1 MRVGLV
7 TDNLPSEGIGGG
19 IGTYVVLVAEEM
31 ARRGMD
37 AHIFRWRHPQN
48 YATYQTNGVTY
59 HLCPRWVSAREDG
72 LWQGAVC
79 QWTSRT
85 NPIRTDAYILRHF
98 IGKAAA
104 KTPFDL
110 LEFPDIDGY
119 ALSGLHLRGVN
130 KVAVRLHGCSR
141 LCRQF
146 AGEPDDAPMTALDK
160 WEARAAVR
168 ADVLTSVSHSALA
181 ATKKAWNADLSRAV
195 VVPNPIAPMENVK
208 EARDAATVFF
218 SGRLERRKG
227 IDVLA
232 QAIPQILRAVP
243 EARICIFG
251 KDKPWDETQGD
262 PVNGSQVMRE
272 ILRSDGV
279 CGDEVKFMGAVPR
292 DVLLSHLRRATV
304 ALAPSRYE
312 NQPFAVL
319 EALACGTP
327 LIVSDIPAHREIIRN
342 DAEGVTFTGENAI
355 QLAQKT
361 IELLTNPARR
371 AALGESQRKRSEDF
385 HVGPV
390 TDKLLAAWS
399 L

>member
-1 MRVGLV
+1 MRIGLV

-19 IGTYVVLVAEEM
+19 IGTYVVLVAEEL

-37 AHIFRWRHPQN
+37 AHIFRWRHPEN
-48 YATYQTNGVTY
+48 YATYQASGVTY

-79 QWTSRT
+79 QWNSRT
-85 NPIRTDAYILRHF
+85 NPLRADAYILRHF
-98 IGKAAA
+98 IGKIAA

-119 ALSGLHLRGVN
+119 ALSGLHLRGV
-130 KVAVRLHGCSR
+130 KRVAVRLHGCSR

-146 AGEPDDAPMTALDK
+146 AGEPEDAPMTVLDK
-160 WEARAAVR
+160 WEARAA
-168 ADVLTSVSHSALA
+168 AEAHVLTSVSHSALA
-181 ATKKAWNADLSRAV
+181 ATEKAWKADLWRAT
-195 VVPNPIAPMENVK
+195 VVPNPIAPIEK
-208 EARDAATVFF
+208 RTETRDAVTVFF

-232 QAIPQILRAVP
+232 KAIPLILSAVP
-243 EARICIFG
+243 EAQFRIFG
-251 KDKPWDETQGD
+251 KDKLWDETQSDANNGGD
-262 PVNGSQVMRE
+262 VMRE
-272 ILRSDGV
+272 ILRANGV

-292 DVLLSHLRRATV
+292 DVLLGHLRRATV
-304 ALAPSRYE
+304 ALVPSRYE

-327 LIVSDIPAHREIIRN
+327 LIVSDIPAHREIIRSE
-342 DAEGVTFTGENAI
+342 AEGVTFTGENANE
-355 QLAQKT
+355 LAQKT
-361 IELLTNPARR
+361 IELLTRPARR
-371 AALGESQRKRSEDF
+371 AALSESERKRSEDF

-390 TDKLLAAWS
+390 TDKLLAAWG